1 MESWTAFELVIKLNT
16 TSTMSEILDETP
28 EDTYENNLKAD
39 INKTKQKF
47 HHFIAHQKGKKV
59 EVAKDLV
66 PGVVSYTFD
75 PDNVTPRDI
84 GHILDTVAK
93 IMEVKEI
100 ENQISIKLQP
110 KTAREA
116 IVILDIK
123 NRANIDIG
131 MMNLGRWH

>member
-28 EDTYENNLKAD
+28 EDTYENSLKANA
-39 INKTKQKF
+39 NKPKQKF
-47 HHFIAHQKGKKV
+47 HHFIAHKKGKKI
-59 EVAKDLV
+59 EVVKDLI

-84 GHILDTVAK
+84 GYILDTVAT
-93 IMEVKEI
+93 IMVAKEI